1 MLTIPAH
8 YINTAPNSDEELTNP
23 ARQYSDFPFNPE
35 LRAYLQNL
43 YKESFFTLAS
53 SGNEDL
59 VRVKQ
64 LLAFGIKDIESIDL
78 YMVGVYF
85 QGDLSDSSLKDIPIP
100 VFKRLG
106 FENRPEDFFTN
117 KSKYILSLTTWSHVI
132 IENGPVNLGFIKSSE
147 WCRERM
153 DPLLKSHLKISGAG
167 SLKKGRCRLSG
178 AITIQYNYS
187 FGKESFGIM
196 AGKAVFV
203 EIPRANLL
211 SSIHKKLWE
220 KKLAAAKKKKD
231 AAAADDTSTK
241 EVNVEITDA
250 SSTAPSSVTTCASS
264 SVAADDADTDAD
276 AAADNVADITT
287 VTSSSKA
294 CCLQDNYDKNESL
307 KKSHDDSFGAD
318 DTSNNEVN
326 VEIKDAPAIA
336 AAVSLVAL
344 GLTQD
349 NYEVNEEIK
358 DASSITASA
367 SSLVVLPSTLLEEAE
382 EVTVE
387 GAKDFSSGAAA
398 AAADDVADTTTIT
411 SSSGADNTSNN
422 DVNVEIKDASSIAA
436 SASSLVALPS
446 TLLEEAEEVTVEG
459 AKDDSSSNNEV
470 RVITS
475 APDQST
481 VAPSSVT
488 TYASSSVAADDADTD
503 TDADAAVDFAD
514 TTTVT
519 SSSQATLQENYD
531 EHESSKKSLKRI
543 RKDYWSK
550 YKTSLSIC
558 NIQLDDLLL
567 KNSVEEN
574 EVKTLIKDMKAFATK
589 KLDQVSE
596 GTTIYKK
603 AISLAQTTL
612 KTITTDAQ
620 SLVLQK
626 SGLQNNAFKATKFVP
641 AIIITTERVG
651 DKWNLK
657 DHRAKNPVKVNN
669 EANLEGDEQMVFLG
683 LKALVYNMQD
693 SFIRSLQIAYL
704 DHNINY
710 DKIIETYGHLS
721 QFIKKWFILL
731 EPAQQIKI
739 FNLFIEQDESNK
751 DAAPKLADDCNEI
764 LHVLTTKTLLDV
776 NEFVGRES
784 MNRCEVELVLIWEPG
799 NHAFSISTKGKT
811 GTTTTK
817 ANQARTNYFFTI

>member
-85 QGDLSDSSLKDIPIP
+85 QGDLSDSSLNDIPTP

-167 SLKKGRCRLSG
+167 CLKKGRCRLSG

-220 KKLAAAKKKKD
+220 KKLAAAKKKKY
-231 AAAADDTSTK
+231 AAADDDTSTK

-264 SVAADDADTDAD
+264 SVAADDADTDTDAD
-276 AAADNVADITT
+276 AAATAAAIDFADTT
-287 VTSSSKA
+287 IVTSSSQAHK
-294 CCLQDNYDKNESL
+294 
-307 KKSHDDSFGAD
+307 
-318 DTSNNEVN
+318 
-326 VEIKDAPAIA
+326 II
-336 AAVSLVAL
+336 
-344 GLTQD
+344 
-349 NYEVNEEIK
+349 
-358 DASSITASA
+358 DASSITAA
-367 SSLVVLPSTLLEEAE
+367 SSL
-382 EVTVE
+382 
-387 GAKDFSSGAAA
+387 AALA
-398 AAADDVADTTTIT
+398 
-411 SSSGADNTSNN
+411 
-422 DVNVEIKDASSIAA
+422 
-436 SASSLVALPS
+436 S

-567 KNSVEEN
+567 KNSVEEK

-612 KTITTDAQ
+612 KTIKTDAQ
-620 SLVLQK
+620 SIVLQK

-641 AIIITTERVG
+641 AIIITTKKVNG
-651 DKWNLK
+651 KWNLK
-657 DHRAKNPVKVNN
+657 EHRAKNSVKVNN